1 MYFKNTESTLSFA
14 DIAPFNLLDRNR
26 AIGVPMDQPSPDHST
41 FSLFRTQLS
50 KEAMKAINHELLS
63 QYSPRGLIINEG
75 IAIDARLVRSAS
87 HPIIEDMLKE
97 QRIKRETPEG
107 CLDKQG
113 KPAKFPHGLNSVWTV
128 RNQIPHFGL
137 KEHTSVDA
145 RYVLVL
151 GTSPRPPSMTA
162 SSSHFGSPAAVIPS
176 IRSRRSL
183 PTRAIGK
190 RRTVSFC
197 SLTRSR
203 TAL

>member
-26 AIGVPMDQPSPDHST
+26 AIGVPMDQPSPDHFT

-50 KEAMKAINHELLS
+50 KEDMKAIKHELLS

-75 IAIDARLVRSAS
+75 IAIDARLVHSAS
-87 HPIIEDMLKE
+87 HLIIEDKLKE
-97 QRIKRETPEG
+97 ERIKREPPEG
-107 CLDKQG
+107 CLDNQG
-113 KPAKFPHGLNSVWTV
+113 KPTKLFHDLDSVWTV

-137 KEHTSVDA
+137 KEHASVDA
-145 RYVLVL
+145 RYGFVRA
-151 GTSPRPPSMTA
+151 TSPRPPSMTV
-162 SSSHFGSPAAVIPS
+162 SSSHFVSPAVVIHA
-176 IRSRRSL
+176 IRSRRFL
-183 PTRAIGK
+183 PTRAIGE